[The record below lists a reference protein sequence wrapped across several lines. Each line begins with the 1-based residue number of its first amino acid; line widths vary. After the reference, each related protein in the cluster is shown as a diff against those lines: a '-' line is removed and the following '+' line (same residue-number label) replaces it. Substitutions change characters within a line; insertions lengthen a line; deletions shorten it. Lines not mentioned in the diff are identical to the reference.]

1 MTTTADGVSAMSTTF
16 PTRMVDVVAP
26 VPTNLSFDKSVRTV
40 SGAVYSSSDATHR
53 VGETSFM
60 VKVT

>member
-1 MTTTADGVSAMSTTF
+1 MSTTF